1 MGELDLK
8 KIIDRLNAE
17 LTCDA
22 RKLAFWYDD
31 KAEFEED
38 IDSVEL
44 TDWFIVCAGFGDFLP
59 LRKRSCAFPMAK
71 CLKKLCFHENNLS
84 TCFSTSHPLY

>member
-17 LTCDA
+17 LTCDT

-59 LRKRSCAFPMAK
+59 FRKRSCAFPMAEY
-71 CLKKLCFHENNLS
+71 LK
-84 TCFSTSHPLY
+84 

>member
-59 LRKRSCAFPMAK
+59 LRKRSCAFSMAK
-71 CLKKLCFHENNLS
+71 YLKKLCFHENNLS
-84 TCFSTSHPLY
+84 TCFSPSHPLY

>member
-1 MGELDLK
+1 MAELDLK
-8 KIIDRLNAE
+8 KIIDRLSAE
-17 LTCDA
+17 LMCDA

-38 IDSVEL
+38 IDSAEL
-44 TDWFIVCAGFGDFLP
+44 TDWFIVCADAGDFLP

-71 CLKKLCFHENNLS
+71 YPKKRCFHENNLS
-84 TCFSTSHPLY
+84 TCFSTFHPLY